1 MVGMSFIWVLILGLQ
16 IPFVLILLRRLSSA
30 PSRIPALVPIAETN
44 HLNNQ
49 SPKVTIVIPT
59 LNERLRLP
67 NCLEGLRSQQG
78 VAEIIIVDSRSQDGT
93 PEYVQE
99 IQKDYPLKLRLITDD
114 PLPQGWVGR
123 PWALHTGFLNSDP
136 ECEWILGIDADTQP
150 QTGLVPSLVQT
161 AIAENYDM
169 VSLSPKFILK
179 TIGEQWLQPALL
191 VTLIFRFGATGD
203 RQQFSQERV
212 MANGQCFLSRRSMLE
227 KLQGYELAKSSFC
240 DDVTL
245 VRSAAQQGAK
255 VGFLDGA
262 NLIQVR
268 MYNSMAE
275 TWTEWGRSLDLKDA
289 AKPIQTLVDCI
300 LLLAVQGL
308 PLPLFLYLIV
318 SWGFF
323 DLQLNIITQ
332 SLLWL
337 NGFLVLIRFL
347 LVLGIRSSYTEMG
360 LMFFLSPFADPVAVF
375 RIWLSA
381 LTKPKTWRGRI
392 YGNS

>member
-1 MVGMSFIWVLILGLQ
+1 MNFLWLSVLVFQ
-16 IPFVLILLRRLSSA
+16 VPFVLILLRRLSTA
-30 PSRIPALVPIAETN
+30 PSRIPALVPVEDGSISSA
-44 HLNNQ
+44 
-49 SPKVTIVIPT
+49 KVTIVIPT

-67 NCLEGLRSQQG
+67 YCLEGLRSQQG
-78 VAEIIIVDSRSQDGT
+78 VHEIIIVDSRSQDGT
-93 PEYVQE
+93 PEYVKE
-99 IQKDYPLKLRLITDD
+99 IQENYPIKLRLITDD

-136 ECEWILGIDADTQP
+136 DSEWILGIDADTQP
-150 QTGLVPSLVQT
+150 QVGLVQSLVQK

-203 RQQFSQERV
+203 RQQFSQERI
-212 MANGQCFLSRRSMLE
+212 MANGQCFLSRRAILE
-227 KLQGYELAKSSFC
+227 KIQGYELAKSSFC

-268 MYNSMAE
+268 MYTSMAE

-289 AKPIQTLVDCI
+289 TTSIQTLGDC
-300 LLLAVQGL
+300 LLLFAVQCL
-308 PLPLFLYLIV
+308 PIPLFLGLILGLV
-318 SWGFF
+318 YF
-323 DLQLNIITQ
+323 DLELNIFTQ

-347 LVLGIRSSYTEMG
+347 LVGGIRSSYTELG
-360 LMFFLSPFADPVAVF
+360 FMFWLSPFADPVAVL

-381 LTKPKTWRGRI
+381 LTKPKQWRGRV

>member
-1 MVGMSFIWVLILGLQ
+1 MDFIWLSVLVFQ
-16 IPFVLILLRRLSSA
+16 VPFVLILLRRLSSA
-30 PSRIPALVPIAETN
+30 PSRIPALVANQP
-44 HLNNQ
+44 LNQNN
-49 SPKVTIVIPT
+49 PKSGVTIVIPT

-67 NCLEGLRSQQG
+67 FCLDGLRQQQG
-78 VAEIIIVDSRSQDGT
+78 VDEIIIVDSRSTDGT

-99 IQKDYPLKLRLITDD
+99 LQTDFPIKLRLITDD
-114 PLPQGWVGR
+114 PLPKGWVGR
-123 PWALHTGFLNSDP
+123 PWALHTGFLNANPNS
-136 ECEWILGIDADTQP
+136 EWILGIDADTQP
-150 QTGLVPSLVQT
+150 QSGLVTSLIQT

-179 TIGEQWLQPALL
+179 TLGEQWLQPALL

-203 RQQFSQERV
+203 RQQFTQDRV
-212 MANGQCFLSRRSMLE
+212 MANGQCFLSRASMLK
-227 KLQGYELAKSSFC
+227 KLDGYESAKSSFC

-245 VRSAAQQGAK
+245 VRTAAQQGAK

-268 MYNSMAE
+268 MYSSMAE

-289 AKPIQTLVDCI
+289 ATPIQTLGDCI

-308 PLPLFLYLIV
+308 PLPLFLSLFFLGFEPNFVSQSLI
-318 SWGFF
+318 F
-323 DLQLNIITQ
+323 TQ
-332 SLLWL
+332 FLLWL

-347 LVLGIRSSYTEMG
+347 LVFGIRSSYTEVG
-360 LMFFLSPFADPVAVF
+360 LMFWLSPLADPLAVL

-381 LTKPKTWRGRI
+381 LTKPKKWRGRI
-392 YGNS
+392 YEHN